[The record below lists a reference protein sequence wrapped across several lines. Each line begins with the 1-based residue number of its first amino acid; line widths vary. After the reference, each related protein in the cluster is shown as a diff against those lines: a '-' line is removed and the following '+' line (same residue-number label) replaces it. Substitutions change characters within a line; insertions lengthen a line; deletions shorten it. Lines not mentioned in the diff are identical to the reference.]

1 MYSTLKDRDVI
12 LMEKGS
18 IMFDNLN
25 RGDIISF
32 KQKVSS
38 NRTVFFIKRIIG
50 VPGDTVEIKEGQVY
64 VNEDLIDED
73 YIQNGIETLTPNGE
87 NLRVLLDEDQYF
99 VLGDNRNNS
108 VDSRFEEVG
117 IVTKKQIVSKKVIT
131 LFNLPKL

>member
-1 MYSTLKDRDVI
+1 MYSTLKDRDVV

-18 IMFDNLN
+18 IMFNNLN

-32 KQKVSS
+32 KQKTSG
-38 NRTVFFIKRIIG
+38 NRMVFFIKRIIG
-50 VPGDTVEIKEGQVY
+50 VPGDTVEIKDGKVY
-64 VNEDLIDED
+64 VNEDLITED
-73 YIQNGIETLTPNGE
+73 YLQKDLATLTPDGE

-117 IVTKKQIVSKKVIT
+117 IVTKEQIVSKRVMT
-131 LFNLPKL
+131 LFNLPNF

>member
-1 MYSTLKDRDVI
+1 MYSTLKDRDVV

-18 IMFDNLN
+18 IMFNNLN

-32 KQKVSS
+32 KQKASG
-38 NRTVFFIKRIIG
+38 NRMVFFIKRIIG
-50 VPGDTVEIKEGQVY
+50 VPGDTVEIKDGKVY
-64 VNEDLIDED
+64 VNEDLITED
-73 YIQNGIETLTPNGE
+73 YLQKDLATLTPDGE

-117 IVTKKQIVSKKVIT
+117 IVTKEQIVSKRVIT
-131 LFNLPKL
+131 LFNLPNF

>member
-1 MYSTLKDRDVI
+1 MYSTLKDRDVV

-18 IMFDNLN
+18 IMFNNLN

-32 KQKVSS
+32 KQKTSG
-38 NRTVFFIKRIIG
+38 NRMVFFIKRIIG
-50 VPGDTVEIKEGQVY
+50 VPGDTVEIKDGKVY
-64 VNEDLIDED
+64 VNEDLITED
-73 YIQNGIETLTPNGE
+73 YLQKDLATLTPDGE

-117 IVTKKQIVSKKVIT
+117 IVTKEQIVSKRVIT
-131 LFNLPKL
+131 LFNLPNF